1 MKIPFS
7 THVLAATILLGSLPA
22 HVPNSAAADATARV
36 AVDFVDPEKFTDMRY
51 SEAERYSPAILLQLQ
66 RYIVET
72 AADALPEPLRLEIR
86 ITDVDLAGDFELFRG
101 PVRDQVRVIKGI
113 YPPRIALEF
122 RAVDAAG
129 QAVAEGKRDLTDI
142 DYQMRVVYFPD
153 DYLRYEK
160 DLLRDWLRAE
170 LASLKI
176 GKTH

>member
-1 MKIPFS
+1 MKIPLS
-7 THVLAATILLGSLPA
+7 TQVLAATILLGSLPA
-22 HVPNSAAADATARV
+22 HVPSSAAADAAARV
-36 AVDFVDPEKFTDMRY
+36 SVVFVDPEKFTDMRY

-66 RYIVET
+66 RFIVET
-72 AADALPEPLRLEIR
+72 GADSLPESLRLEIR
-86 ITDVDLAGDFELFRG
+86 ITDIDMAGDFELFRG

-129 QAVAEGKRDLTDI
+129 QAVAEGKRKLTDI
-142 DYQMRVVYFPD
+142 DYQLRVVYPPD

-160 DLLRDWLRAE
+160 DLLRDWLRAA

-176 GKTH
+176 GKTY

>member
-72 AADALPEPLRLEIR
+72 AAYALPEPLRLEIR

-122 RAVDAAG
+122 RAVDVAG
-129 QAVAEGKRDLTDI
+129 QAVTEGKRDLTDI
-142 DYQMRVVYFPD
+142 DYQMRVVYPPD